1 MTEKRDVLEA
11 LLMHEIN
18 LGTEI
23 VDVLGKLK
31 YIELPEHTIF
41 SDSHAWC
48 WLDNPSTKAEKKK
61 VLTAFGYDVERI

>member
-23 VDVLGKLK
+23 VDVLVKLK
-31 YIELPEHTIF
+31 YIELPEHTVF

-48 WLDNPSTKAEKKK
+48 WLDNPPTKAEKKK
-61 VLTAFGYDVERI
+61 VLTALGYDVSKL

>member
-11 LLMHEIN
+11 LLMYEIS

-23 VDVLGKLK
+23 VDVLVKLK
-31 YIELPEHTIF
+31 YIELPEHTVF

-48 WLDNPSTKAEKKK
+48 WLENEPTKAEKKK
-61 VLTAFGYDVERI
+61 VLTALGYDVSKL